1 MQTKRGLGNRAHW
14 RQGGIFSFLEEW
26 LSFKGHI
33 YKEEERE
40 TFYPFPRRIKR
51 TKVTANQWT
60 KTSKNLSEMTSPLY
74 LFLNQIF
81 DRLLRDYGAMIC
93 DSVRGFGT
101 IGGEGS
107 KR

>member
-1 MQTKRGLGNRAHW
+1 M
-14 RQGGIFSFLEEW
+14 
-26 LSFKGHI
+26 
-33 YKEEERE
+33 
-40 TFYPFPRRIKR
+40 
-51 TKVTANQWT
+51 TANQWT

-101 IGGEGS
+101 IGGEGI
-107 KR
+107 KRWVGQLFGKTNQSGRAEKDNIVARF